1 MKYLRILIALLLIP
15 VAIGLSVSL
24 FEILINLGK
33 NVSQQAVPFWVGA
46 GSYFL
51 FQLIFFKPI
60 RTYVFGHELTHALAG
75 LLSGARLKKF
85 KVSASGGSV
94 ELTKTNIFIT
104 LAPYFIPIYT
114 VILTAVYWAGS
125 RFWPLENYHS
135 VFLFLAGF
143 TLAFHFG
150 LTHFALMQGQSD
162 LKHFGVFFSSVM
174 IVIVNCVVLAA
185 LFKVFF
191 MSEVGLKNY
200 FAESWEKTCAVTD
213 YSIDTGKKICSNFQ
227 SMK

>member
-1 MKYLRILIALLLIP
+1 MLIALLLIP
-15 VAIGLSVSL
+15 AAIGLSVSL
-24 FEILINLGK
+24 FAVLLNLGK
-33 NVSQQAVPFWVGA
+33 NVSQQSVPFWAGM

-51 FQLIFFKPI
+51 FQLMFFKPV

-94 ELTKTNIFIT
+94 ELSKTNIFIT

-114 VILTAVYWAGS
+114 VILIAVYWAVG
-125 RFWPLENYHS
+125 RFRPLENYHS
-135 VFLFLAGF
+135 LFLFLAGF

-174 IVIVNCVVLAA
+174 IILVNCVVLAA

-191 MSEVGLKNY
+191 PSEVGLKKY
-200 FAESWEKTCAVTD
+200 FAEGWVKTCDVTAFGI
-213 YSIDTGKKICSNFQ
+213 SSGKQICIYFR